1 MEIDVFGYARFRP
14 HSGSIESQAETTART
29 YPFESQAES
38 TGTAWT
44 YPFGRQAESTGTA
57 RTYDVETAQA
67 ATAEPNLE
75 TGDTL

>member
-1 MEIDVFGYARFRP
+1 MALRTGQYLAEQHNMEIDVFGYARFRP

-29 YPFESQAES
+29 YPFGSQAES
-38 TGTAWT
+38 TA
-44 YPFGRQAESTGTA
+44 TA

>member
-1 MEIDVFGYARFRP
+1 MAVRTGAYLAEQHNMEIDVFGYARFRP

-44 YPFGRQAESTGTA
+44 Y
-57 RTYDVETAQA
+57 DVETAQA

-75 TGDTL
+75 IGDTL

>member
-44 YPFGRQAESTGTA
+44 Y
-57 RTYDVETAQA
+57 DVETAQA

-75 TGDTL
+75 IGDTL

>member
-1 MEIDVFGYARFRP
+1 MAVRTGAYLAEQHNMEIDVFGYARFRP

-44 YPFGRQAESTGTA
+44 Y
-57 RTYDVETAQA
+57 DVETAQA

>member
-1 MEIDVFGYARFRP
+1 MAVRTGAYLAEQHNMEIDVFGYARFRP
-14 HSGSIESQAETTART
+14 HSGSIESQAETTAR
-29 YPFESQAES
+29 
-38 TGTAWT
+38 T

>member
-1 MEIDVFGYARFRP
+1 VAVRTGAYLAEQHNMEIDVFGYARFRP

-44 YPFGRQAESTGTA
+44 Y
-57 RTYDVETAQA
+57 DVETAQA